1 MPGYKMKDKKK
12 MKMGTQMYGYGGE
25 VKKKKMY
32 GGGGSVIKDLETAA
46 INAMSKLTHLKM
58 KHYNSKKIK

>member
-12 MKMGTQMYGYGGE
+12 MKMGTQMYG
-25 VKKKKMY
+25 
-32 GGGGSVIKDLETAA
+32 GGGKVTRDSVLMQLGGGLSTAA

-58 KHYNSKKIK
+58 KHYKNKKIK

>member
-12 MKMGTQMYGYGGE
+12 MKMGTQMYG
-25 VKKKKMY
+25 
-32 GGGGSVIKDLETAA
+32 GGGSVVKTLENAA
-46 INAMSKLTHLKM
+46 VNAMSKLTHLKM